1 MSDLREPGIFQGCI
15 VAYSPH
21 RVHYHS
27 GIQLQPSQCGPILPS
42 GPRLT
47 GQVPAGQSLC
57 GIVIRAW
64 SGPELPAQF
73 RPGHLIQGNYVTNP
87 CIVLSVRT
95 PISTWE
101 TSMKDITQLAEQN
114 ILEYKSRQK
123 HIDTLLEQAHKSIG
137 EGPEHAE
144 ARDQL
149 AELKKH
155 RDKLVDHL
163 DDLKRR
169 KPDEWLEEELEQ
181 SGPLMIWDEV
191 AHQIEKLVERFE
203 K

>member
-1 MSDLREPGIFQGCI
+1 
-15 VAYSPH
+15 
-21 RVHYHS
+21 
-27 GIQLQPSQCGPILPS
+27 
-42 GPRLT
+42 
-47 GQVPAGQSLC
+47 
-57 GIVIRAW
+57 
-64 SGPELPAQF
+64 
-73 RPGHLIQGNYVTNP
+73 
-87 CIVLSVRT
+87 
-95 PISTWE
+95 
-101 TSMKDITQLAEQN
+101 MKDIMQLAEQN

-123 HIDTLLEQAHKSIG
+123 HVDTLLEQAHKSIG
-137 EGPEHAE
+137 EGPEHSE

-169 KPDEWLEEELEQ
+169 KPDEWPEEELEQ

-191 AHQIEKLVERFE
+191 AHQIEKLVERFG